1 MVLTEPSSTYTTFPL
16 FNDLLPE
23 LRLKVYEFALAS
35 PKLLSFTHEDY
46 LHQGELSAWSLS
58 IFRGVSLLR
67 SSWKTYNEALPVF
80 YAVNHFHFDLEA
92 NWEHVSRSTHL
103 SDHIAM
109 IKSIVVEAWVDER
122 SFIPDASRVKELL
135 RLFPRLHR
143 FMFVAFRSYSWMT
156 CPPLNKIAETLGDLR
171 HRLRSMAIMFNSDDE
186 ENLKRLRD
194 VIAPQGGWQHAYG
207 DEWHVYSIGPS
218 GQAGVRDMN
227 RPECRIEEL

>member
-1 MVLTEPSSTYTTFPL
+1 MAFTEPSSPYTTFSL

-23 LRLKVYEFALAS
+23 LRLKVYEFALAN
-35 PKLLSFTHEDY
+35 PKILSFTNEDY
-46 LHQGELSAWSLS
+46 LHQGEISAKSLS
-58 IFRGVSLLR
+58 IFQGVSLLH
-67 SSWKTYNEALPVF
+67 SSWKTYNETLPVF
-80 YAVNHFHFDLEA
+80 YAVNDFHFDLEA
-92 NWEHVSRSTHL
+92 NWEHVRHSTQL
-103 SDHIAM
+103 SDHMAM

-122 SFIPDASRVKELL
+122 WFIPDESRVNELL
-135 RLFPRLHR
+135 HLFPRLHR

-186 ENLKRLRD
+186 ENLKRLWD
-194 VIAPQGGWQHAYG
+194 VIAPQGGWQHEYG

-218 GQAGVRDMN
+218 GQAGARDMN

>member
-1 MVLTEPSSTYTTFPL
+1 MALTKPSSTYTTFSL

-35 PKLLSFTHEDY
+35 PKLLSFTCEGY
-46 LHQGELSAWSLS
+46 LHQGETSAWSLS
-58 IFRGVSLLR
+58 IFQGVSLLR

-80 YAVNHFHFDLEA
+80 YAVNDFHFDLEA
-92 NWEHVSRSTHL
+92 NWEHVSRSIRL

-109 IKSIVVEAWVDER
+109 IKSIVVVAWVDER
-122 SFIPDASRVKELL
+122 WFIPDARRVNELVH
-135 RLFPRLHR
+135 LFPRLHR

-171 HRLRSMAIMFNSDDE
+171 HRLRSMSNMFNSDDE

-194 VIAPQGGWQHAYG
+194 VIAPQGGWQHECG

-218 GQAGVRDMN
+218 GQVGLRDMN